1 MMKRYLL
8 ILSFILSLTA
18 CSGLPAI
25 NALPEQ
31 KTESMTFKVE
41 QWQNGSLYQTS
52 LLSVQFQPKQWRF
65 VQTEPLGSPIAR
77 LLLNEQGFQNDGFVM
92 PNQQAQWLFFALS
105 AELSRP
111 LSLKEI
117 ETKQQ
122 GSKKIYRQNGK
133 FLWKTQVNHQAFTIT
148 LADGSEWH
156 IETLQ

>member
-1 MMKRYLL
+1 M
-8 ILSFILSLTA
+8 
-18 CSGLPAI
+18 
-25 NALPEQ
+25 
-31 KTESMTFKVE
+31 
-41 QWQNGSLYQTS
+41 
-52 LLSVQFQPKQWRF
+52 QFQPKQWRF

-92 PNQQAQWLFFALS
+92 PNQQAQWLFLALS
-105 AELSRP
+105 AEFSRP